1 MRIKPVYGVTVLALA
16 ALLTGSHQSQAA
28 GWQEKWDKV
37 VAAAKQEGEFS
48 CTCVPVPFVRRLIET
63 EWAKAYPN
71 IKLTYSPATLPDIEP
86 QITQERRAGQ
96 YTRDVYLWGSSPEMY
111 VWDDQGFVADLK
123 PLIILPENT
132 DESKWFGG
140 FESRFQDQEKRRVF
154 ALSAPLQ
161 SLTIRRDLVPASEL
175 ALPGDLLKPQFK
187 GKWVVWDPRFG
198 GAGANVL
205 GWWNFLFGIDGKN
218 GVRALLAHDPV
229 VVPGPGRNAVTQMYR
244 NNIPIN
250 FGNTNE
256 SDLAP
261 FRSAGFPIN
270 VEPLGREPDRSFL
283 GSGSFGILIFKD
295 APHPNAATV
304 FLNWIMSREVGIS
317 IIGKADVS
325 ARTDIE
331 LKPEGARGAPLPG
344 TRYAFA
350 GQTEENIKKYRI
362 PAMKVA
368 REVLK

>member
-1 MRIKPVYGVTVLALA
+1 MRFKSIFGTAAFTVV
-16 ALLTGSHQSQAA
+16 ALLTAPPQSPAA
-28 GWQEKWDKV
+28 EWQDEWNKV
-37 VAAAKQEGEFS
+37 VAAAKKEGELS

-63 EWAKAYPN
+63 EWAKAYPE

-86 QITQERRAGQ
+86 QITQERRARQ
-96 YTRDVYLWGSSPEMY
+96 YTRDVYVWGSSPEMY
-111 VWDDQGFVADLK
+111 VWDDQGFLANLR
-123 PLIILPENT
+123 PLMILPENT

-140 FESRFQDQEKRRVF
+140 FASRFQDEEKRSVF
-154 ALSAPLQ
+154 AVSAPLQ
-161 SLTIRRDLVPASEL
+161 SITIRRDLVPASEL
-175 ALPGDLLKPQFK
+175 GLPGDLLKPQFK

-205 GWWNFLFGIDGKN
+205 GWWNFLFGLDGKS
-218 GVRALLAHDPV
+218 GIRALLAHDPV

-261 FRSAGFPIN
+261 FRNAGFPIN
-270 VEPLGREPDRSFL
+270 VELLGRDPDRAFL
-283 GSGSFGILIFKD
+283 GSGQFGVLIFKD

-304 FLNWIMSREVGIS
+304 FLNWIMSRDVNIS
-317 IIGKADVS
+317 VIGTADAS
-325 ARTDIE
+325 ARTDVDV
-331 LKPEGARGAPLPG
+331 KGDGARGAPLPG
-344 TRYAFA
+344 TRYPFA
-350 GQTEENIKKYRI
+350 GQTEEGIKKYRL